1 MPRCRGLRAII
12 FVLFGGWLGTY
23 RLVLLCRDRN
33 GPAVTS
39 FRRAKDWTPRITQR
53 ANVIADTAHGSAA
66 MAEITKLSVGQAID
80 KLRGTDAP
88 KAKMARL
95 DEKIDVLDEETQRL
109 RAMRRRIERDQ
120 RAGSTGRDA
129 QKANARHVTKPK
141 ILGII
146 IGIVLV
152 IIILAWTWGLL

>member
-1 MPRCRGLRAII
+1 
-12 FVLFGGWLGTY
+12 
-23 RLVLLCRDRN
+23 
-33 GPAVTS
+33 
-39 FRRAKDWTPRITQR
+39 
-53 ANVIADTAHGSAA
+53 

-95 DEKIDVLDEETQRL
+95 DEKIDMLDEETQRL

-120 RAGSTGRDA
+120 RAGSTGCDAQETNGRDA
-129 QKANARHVTKPK
+129 QKGNARHVTKLK

-146 IGIVLV
+146 IGIVIV
-152 IIILAWTWGLL
+152 ITILAWTWGLL

>member
-1 MPRCRGLRAII
+1 MRLYKEESGVCSTL
-12 FVLFGGWLGTY
+12 
-23 RLVLLCRDRN
+23 LVLHFTGRE
-33 GPAVTS
+33 
-39 FRRAKDWTPRITQR
+39 FY
-53 ANVIADTAHGSAA
+53 

-109 RAMRRRIERDQ
+109 RAMRRRLERDQ

-129 QKANARHVTKPK
+129 QEANVRRVTKSK
-141 ILGII
+141 ILSIT
-146 IGIVLV
+146 IGIAIV
-152 IIILAWTWGLL
+152 ILILAWKWGFLSP

>member
-1 MPRCRGLRAII
+1 
-12 FVLFGGWLGTY
+12 
-23 RLVLLCRDRN
+23 
-33 GPAVTS
+33 
-39 FRRAKDWTPRITQR
+39 
-53 ANVIADTAHGSAA
+53 

-95 DEKIDVLDEETQRL
+95 DEKIDILEEEAQRL

-120 RAGSTGRDA
+120 RASSTGRDA
-129 QKANARHVTKPK
+129 QKVNAGHVTKLK

-146 IGIVLV
+146 IGIIIV
-152 IIILAWTWGLL
+152 ITILAWKWGLL